1 MNNEKFTKRNLKYE
15 LEEVVGQGTF
25 GKVYKARLNSEIY
38 AIKHISN
45 QKEGLHITTIRE
57 IKYLRQLNHKNIIK
71 LIEINIENEEI
82 YLIFPFFRFDLFSY
96 LKKNILNRR
105 EIIHIFYQVI
115 QGLKYLHENNIIHR
129 DLKSS
134 NLLMDFNL
142 NIKIADFGMATS
154 INKNNNY
161 SPGVVTLWYRPPEIL
176 LNTGKYDHTCDIWSL
191 GCILGELLQGIPLFI
206 GNTEFKVLE
215 SIVSICGSI
224 NNRTYPG
231 IESVSTYESLNI
243 PQSQRNL
250 KKIFKNSYDDLV
262 DILDQILSV
271 NPSSRISIEEI
282 LKSTIFKEYDEESI
296 NKLSKMFKENN
307 QDYN

>member
-1 MNNEKFTKRNLKYE
+1 M
-15 LEEVVGQGTF
+15 EEVVGQGTF
-25 GKVYKARLNSEIY
+25 GKVYKGKLNSEIY

-45 QKEGLHITTIRE
+45 NQEGLHITTIRE
-57 IKYLRQLNHKNIIK
+57 IKYLRQLNHKNIIN
-71 LIEINIENEEI
+71 LIEINIEKEEI
-82 YLIFPFFRFDLFSY
+82 YLIFPYFRFDLHFY

-105 EIIHIFYQVI
+105 EIIHIFHQVI
-115 QGLKYLHENNIIHR
+115 KGLEYLHTNKIIHR

-154 INKNNNY
+154 MNKNNNY

-176 LNTGKYDHTCDIWSL
+176 LNTGTYDHTCDIWSL

-206 GNTEFKVLE
+206 GNTKFKVLE
-215 SIVSICGSI
+215 SIISVCGSI

-231 IESVSTYESLNI
+231 IENVTTYESLNI
-243 PQSQRNL
+243 SQSQRNL

-262 DILDQILSV
+262 NILDKILSV
-271 NPSSRISIEEI
+271 NPSSRISLNEI
-282 LKSTIFKEYDEESI
+282 LKSTIFINYDEESI
-296 NKLSKMFKENN
+296 NNLAKMYKENN
-307 QDYN
+307 QEYD